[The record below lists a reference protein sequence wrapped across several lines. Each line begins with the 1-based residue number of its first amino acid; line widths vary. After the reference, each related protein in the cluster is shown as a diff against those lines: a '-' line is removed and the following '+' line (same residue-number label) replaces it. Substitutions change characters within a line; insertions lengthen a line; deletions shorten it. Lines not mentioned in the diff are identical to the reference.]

1 MGNEKEFN
9 PSKWKVWFKRF
20 GLAGFLF
27 FLAKGLVWVGVAV
40 MAVYAAKD

>member
-1 MGNEKEFN
+1 METEEKYN
-9 PSKWKVWFKRF
+9 QPKWRTWLKRV

-27 FLAKGLVWVGVAV
+27 FLAKGLVWIGIAV